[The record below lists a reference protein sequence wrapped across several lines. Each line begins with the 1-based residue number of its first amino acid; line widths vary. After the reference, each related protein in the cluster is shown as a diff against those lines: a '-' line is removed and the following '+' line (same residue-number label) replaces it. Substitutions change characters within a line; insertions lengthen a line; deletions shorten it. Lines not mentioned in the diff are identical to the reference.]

1 MNFERTLLGHT
12 GFVGETLK
20 KQASFDGQFS
30 RGNIAESKGTH
41 SELLICS
48 AAPAQKWWANANAAE
63 DLENIQ
69 KLVSTLES
77 MQAVNAVLISTVDV
91 FDNPLEIDED
101 STQATSVQN
110 AYGKNRRFL
119 EDEFTRIFKE
129 ALVVRLP
136 GLVGL
141 GLKKNALFDLKN
153 DNQISS
159 LNGASVFQFYPMEKL
174 WEDLTLAIENKLELL
189 HLTSE
194 PISLGYIAK
203 SIFGIQLE
211 NLPDPVI
218 YNLQTKYATLW
229 GKESRFQYTAD
240 QCLAAI
246 KDYSKS

>member
-20 KQASFDGQFS
+20 AQARFDGQFS
-30 RGNIAESKGTH
+30 RGNIVESKNTH

-63 DLENIQ
+63 DLDNIQ
-69 KLVSTLES
+69 KLVSSLES
-77 MQAVNAVLISTVDV
+77 MQAVKAVLISTVDV

-101 STQATSVQN
+101 STQVTTVQN

-136 GLVGL
+136 ALVGP
-141 GLKKNALFDLKN
+141 GLRKNALFDLKN
-153 DNQISS
+153 DNQVSS

-174 WEDLTLAIENKLELL
+174 WEDLTLAINNKLELL

-203 SIFGIQLE
+203 SIFGIELGS
-211 NLPDPVI
+211 LPDPVI
-218 YNLQTKYATLW
+218 YNFQTKYAILW
-229 GKESRFQYTAD
+229 GKQSRFQYTAD
-240 QCLAAI
+240 QSLAAI
-246 KDYSKS
+246 QDYSKS

>member
-1 MNFERTLLGHT
+1 VNFERTLLGHT

>member
-1 MNFERTLLGHT
+1 VNFERTLLGHT
-12 GFVGETLK
+12 GFVGETLLE
-20 KQASFDGQFS
+20 QARFDGQFS
-30 RGNIAESKGTH
+30 RGNIAESKDTH

-48 AAPAQKWWANANAAE
+48 AAPAQKWWANANATE
-63 DLENIQ
+63 DLANIQ
-69 KLVSTLES
+69 SLVSTLES
-77 MQAVNAVLISTVDV
+77 MQAVKAVLISTVDV

-101 STQATSVQN
+101 STQVTSVQN
-110 AYGKNRRFL
+110 AYGKNRRYL
-119 EDEFTRIFKE
+119 ENEFTRIFKE

-136 GLVGL
+136 GLVGPRL
-141 GLKKNALFDLKN
+141 RKNALFDLKN
-153 DNQISS
+153 DNQVSM

-174 WEDLTLAIENKLELL
+174 WEDLTLAIDNKLELL

-194 PISLGYIAK
+194 PTSLGYIAK
-203 SIFGIQLE
+203 SIFGIELE

-229 GKESRFQYTAD
+229 GKQSRFQYTAD

>member
-1 MNFERTLLGHT
+1 
-12 GFVGETLK
+12 
-20 KQASFDGQFS
+20 
-30 RGNIAESKGTH
+30 
-41 SELLICS
+41 
-48 AAPAQKWWANANAAE
+48 
-63 DLENIQ
+63 
-69 KLVSTLES
+69 
-77 MQAVNAVLISTVDV
+77 
-91 FDNPLEIDED
+91 
-101 STQATSVQN
+101 
-110 AYGKNRRFL
+110 
-119 EDEFTRIFKE
+119 
-129 ALVVRLP
+129 
-136 GLVGL
+136 
-141 GLKKNALFDLKN
+141 
-153 DNQISS
+153 
-159 LNGASVFQFYPMEKL
+159 MEKL

>member
-229 GKESRFQYTAD
+229 GKQSRFQYTAD